1 MIYTSEKLL
10 VGGYHSLLWQNHRQS
25 MTSASYQ
32 STTSQSRELVT
43 KPDRNISALLN
54 MQRITASAIA
64 VIRQNANFAVMT
76 FSARCF
82 RSQRT
87 SPSSSAR
94 ATMAGG

>member
-1 MIYTSEKLL
+1 M
-10 VGGYHSLLWQNHRQS
+10 
-25 MTSASYQ
+25 
-32 STTSQSRELVT
+32 
-43 KPDRNISALLN
+43 LN